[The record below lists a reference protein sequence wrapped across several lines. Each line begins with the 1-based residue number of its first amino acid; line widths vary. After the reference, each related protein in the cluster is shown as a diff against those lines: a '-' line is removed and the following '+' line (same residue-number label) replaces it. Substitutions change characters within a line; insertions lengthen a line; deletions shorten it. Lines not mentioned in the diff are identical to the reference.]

1 MKGLVIYYLLGVLVN
16 FIEALLE
23 LYESKE
29 LRKLKNPI
37 IIMLL
42 LSSWVLFHRAVLL
55 TVDEPSRRN

>member
-1 MKGLVIYYLLGVLVN
+1 MKGLIIYYLLGVLVN

-37 IIMLL
+37 VIILL

-55 TVDEPSRRN
+55 TVGRRN

>member
-1 MKGLVIYYLLGVLVN
+1 MKGLILYYLLGVLVN

-55 TVDEPSRRN
+55 TVGRRN

>member
-16 FIEALLE
+16 FIETLLE
-23 LYESKE
+23 FYESKK

-42 LSSWVLFHRAVLL
+42 LSSWVLFHHAVLL

>member
-1 MKGLVIYYLLGVLVN
+1 MKGLILYYLLGVLVN

-37 IIMLL
+37 VIILL

-55 TVDEPSRRN
+55 TVGRRN